1 MNLLVY
7 STNSGYDNDCEKVRS
22 NIANVRKRREIIITV
37 LHFGIYME
45 QFVFTW
51 VRTNV
56 ILRCLVSDTSQM
68 YNPFRTE
75 TMVMNIPELR
85 FLVTPI
91 LVPKIS

>member
-45 QFVFTW
+45 QFVFT
-51 VRTNV
+51 
-56 ILRCLVSDTSQM
+56 
-68 YNPFRTE
+68 
-75 TMVMNIPELR
+75 
-85 FLVTPI
+85 
-91 LVPKIS
+91 